1 MYLFSPLD
9 SGLFK
14 PSKICS
20 ESMKLSNL
28 SIKSKISALILIISA
43 AVIALSFFFNSQIKL
58 IDGKMSEFSD
68 TTVPSILLVKN
79 IEIEVGILRKDEF
92 SLLTN
97 VNHAEF
103 KTWLKGLD
111 ESESKIDSYIEQYG
125 KTLWDQRDRDAF
137 NRVNDAWEKYRSFN
151 EKYSALLLTKQI
163 DEANAMLLDGFP
175 AFQALSIAIK
185 NLVELNQ
192 TYIKEDIDSTHV
204 VVTDAITY
212 GIVAIVALL
221 ALGFSL
227 GLFLTKQI
235 CSPLNYVV
243 EMASKIASGDLTY
256 QLPRNKIG
264 NDELG
269 ILADACIDMQAKLLS
284 LVDSISSTTAQV
296 STATEEVSAISEQ
309 TSSGMDEQQ
318 QQLNLIATA
327 MNEMQATVNDVA
339 NNTEAASETANGASN
354 DAKQG
359 LEVVQECISQ
369 INEASVAIQSV
380 GTMVSELEQD
390 ASNISVVVDVIQDIA
405 EQTNLLA
412 LNAAIEAARAGEQG
426 RGFAVVADEVRTLA
440 SRTQSSTEEIVSI
453 ISKLQNCSKTAVS
466 ATNNSNDLIQVC
478 VEQAQNAGATIGQ
491 IEQSVDNI
499 AEKSIQIASACSEQ
513 SSVTEEL
520 HRNVEH
526 INQFSSEVATGSRQT
541 AIACRDLSELAVGLQ
556 EIVSQFKTA

>member
-1 MYLFSPLD
+1 MKFSH
-9 SGLFK
+9 
-14 PSKICS
+14 
-20 ESMKLSNL
+20 
-28 SIKSKISALILIISA
+28 
-43 AVIALSFFFNSQIKL
+43 
-58 IDGKMSEFSD
+58 

-79 IEIEVGILRKDEF
+79 IEVEVSILRKDEF

-111 ESESKIDSYIEQYG
+111 KSESKVDNYIKKYG
-125 KTLWDQRDRDAF
+125 QSLWDQRDRDAF
-137 NRVNDAWEKYRSFN
+137 NRVNDAWEKYRSLN
-151 EKYSALLLTKQI
+151 EKYSALLLTKQV

-175 AFQALSIAIK
+175 AFQELQNAIIA
-185 NLVELNQ
+185 LVELNQ
-192 TYIKEDIDSTHV
+192 TFIKEDIDSTHI
-204 VVTDAITY
+204 VVTDAVTY
-212 GIVAIVALL
+212 GIIAIVALL

-284 LVDSISSTTAQV
+284 LVDSISSITAQV

-327 MNEMQATVNDVA
+327 MNEMQATVNDVV

-380 GTMVSELEQD
+380 GTMVSELEQN

-426 RGFAVVADEVRTLA
+426 RGFAVVSDEVRTLA

-491 IEQSVDNI
+491 IERSVDNI

-541 AIACRDLSELAVGLQ
+541 AVACRDLSELAVGLQ

>member
-1 MYLFSPLD
+1 
-9 SGLFK
+9 
-14 PSKICS
+14 
-20 ESMKLSNL
+20 MKFSNL

-43 AVIALSFFFNSQIKL
+43 AVIALSFFFYSQIKL
-58 IDGKMSEFSD
+58 IDGEMMKFSH
-68 TTVPSILLVKN
+68 TTVPRILLVKN
-79 IEIEVGILRKDEF
+79 IEVEVSILRKDEF

-111 ESESKIDSYIEQYG
+111 KSESKVDNYIKKYG
-125 KTLWDQRDRDAF
+125 QSLWDQRDRDAF
-137 NRVNDAWEKYRSFN
+137 NRVNDAWEKYRSLN
-151 EKYSALLLTKQI
+151 EKYSALLLTKQV

-175 AFQALSIAIK
+175 AFQELQNAIIA
-185 NLVELNQ
+185 LVELNQ
-192 TYIKEDIDSTHV
+192 TFIKEDIDSTHI
-204 VVTDAITY
+204 VVTDAVTY
-212 GIVAIVALL
+212 GIIAIVALL

-284 LVDSISSTTAQV
+284 LVDSISSITAQV

-380 GTMVSELEQD
+380 GTMVSELEQN

-426 RGFAVVADEVRTLA
+426 RGFAVVSDEVRTLA

-491 IEQSVDNI
+491 IERSVDNI

-541 AIACRDLSELAVGLQ
+541 AVACRDLSELAVGLQ

>member
-1 MYLFSPLD
+1 
-9 SGLFK
+9 
-14 PSKICS
+14 
-20 ESMKLSNL
+20 MKFSNL
-28 SIKSKISALILIISA
+28 SIKSKISALILIISV
-43 AVIALSFFFNSQIKL
+43 AVIALSFFFYSQIKL
-58 IDGKMSEFSD
+58 IDGEMMKFSH

-79 IEIEVGILRKDEF
+79 IEVEVSILRKDEF

-111 ESESKIDSYIEQYG
+111 KSESKVDNYIKKYG
-125 KTLWDQRDRDAF
+125 QSLWDQRDRDAF
-137 NRVNDAWEKYRSFN
+137 NRVNDAWEKYRSLN
-151 EKYSALLLTKQI
+151 EKYSALLLTKQV

-175 AFQALSIAIK
+175 AFQELQNAIIA
-185 NLVELNQ
+185 LVELNQ
-192 TYIKEDIDSTHV
+192 TFIKEDIDSTHI
-204 VVTDAITY
+204 VVTDAVTY
-212 GIVAIVALL
+212 GIIAIVALL

-284 LVDSISSTTAQV
+284 LVDSISSITAQV

-380 GTMVSELEQD
+380 GTMVSELEQN

-426 RGFAVVADEVRTLA
+426 RGFAVVSDEVRTLA

-491 IEQSVDNI
+491 IERSVDNI

-541 AIACRDLSELAVGLQ
+541 AVACRDLSELAVGLQ

>member
-1 MYLFSPLD
+1 
-9 SGLFK
+9 
-14 PSKICS
+14 
-20 ESMKLSNL
+20 MKLSNL

-137 NRVNDAWEKYRSFN
+137 NRVNDAWEKYRSFK

-192 TYIKEDIDSTHV
+192 TYIKENIDSTHV

-541 AIACRDLSELAVGLQ
+541 AVACRDLSELAVGLQ

>member
-1 MYLFSPLD
+1 
-9 SGLFK
+9 
-14 PSKICS
+14 
-20 ESMKLSNL
+20 MKLSNL

-111 ESESKIDSYIEQYG
+111 ESESKVDNYIKKYG
-125 KTLWDQRDRDAF
+125 QSLWDQRDRDAF

-151 EKYSALLLTKQI
+151 EKYSALLLTKQV

-175 AFQALSIAIK
+175 AFQELQNAIIA
-185 NLVELNQ
+185 LVELNQ
-192 TYIKEDIDSTHV
+192 TFIKEDIDSTHI

-212 GIVAIVALL
+212 GIIAIAALL

-541 AIACRDLSELAVGLQ
+541 AVACRDLSELAVGLQ

>member
-1 MYLFSPLD
+1 
-9 SGLFK
+9 
-14 PSKICS
+14 
-20 ESMKLSNL
+20 MKLSNL

-137 NRVNDAWEKYRSFN
+137 NRVNDAWEKYRSFK

-541 AIACRDLSELAVGLQ
+541 AVACRDLSELAVGLQ

>member
-1 MYLFSPLD
+1 
-9 SGLFK
+9 
-14 PSKICS
+14 
-20 ESMKLSNL
+20 MKFSNL
-28 SIKSKISALILIISA
+28 SIKSKISALILIISV
-43 AVIALSFFFNSQIKL
+43 AVIALSFFFYSQIKL
-58 IDGKMSEFSD
+58 IDGEMMKFSH

-79 IEIEVGILRKDEF
+79 IEVEVSILRKDEF

-111 ESESKIDSYIEQYG
+111 KSESKVDNYIKKYG
-125 KTLWDQRDRDAF
+125 QSLWDQRDRDAF
-137 NRVNDAWEKYRSFN
+137 NRVNDAWEKYRSLN
-151 EKYSALLLTKQI
+151 EKYSALLLTKQV

-175 AFQALSIAIK
+175 AFQELQNAIIA
-185 NLVELNQ
+185 LVELNQ
-192 TYIKEDIDSTHV
+192 TFIKEDIDSTHIM
-204 VVTDAITY
+204 VTDAVTY
-212 GIVAIVALL
+212 GIIAIVALL

-284 LVDSISSTTAQV
+284 LVDSISSITAQV

-380 GTMVSELEQD
+380 GTMVSELEQN

-426 RGFAVVADEVRTLA
+426 RGFAVVSDEVRTLA

-491 IEQSVDNI
+491 IERSVDNI

-541 AIACRDLSELAVGLQ
+541 AVACRDLSELAVGLQ

>member
-1 MYLFSPLD
+1 
-9 SGLFK
+9 
-14 PSKICS
+14 
-20 ESMKLSNL
+20 MKLSNL

-111 ESESKIDSYIEQYG
+111 ESESKVDNYIKKYG
-125 KTLWDQRDRDAF
+125 QSLWDQRDRDAF

-151 EKYSALLLTKQI
+151 EKYSALLLTKQV

-175 AFQALSIAIK
+175 AFQELQNAIIA
-185 NLVELNQ
+185 LVELNQ
-192 TYIKEDIDSTHV
+192 TFIKEDIDSTHI

-212 GIVAIVALL
+212 GIIAIVALL

-243 EMASKIASGDLTY
+243 EMASKIASGDLTF

-541 AIACRDLSELAVGLQ
+541 AVACRDLSELAVGLQ

>member
-1 MYLFSPLD
+1 
-9 SGLFK
+9 
-14 PSKICS
+14 
-20 ESMKLSNL
+20 MKLSNL

-111 ESESKIDSYIEQYG
+111 ESESKVDNYIKKYG
-125 KTLWDQRDRDAF
+125 QSLWDQRDRDAF

-151 EKYSALLLTKQI
+151 EKYSALLLTKQV

-175 AFQALSIAIK
+175 AFQELQNAIIA
-185 NLVELNQ
+185 LVELNQ
-192 TYIKEDIDSTHV
+192 TFIKEDIDSTHI

-212 GIVAIVALL
+212 GIIAIVALL

-380 GTMVSELEQD
+380 GAMVSELEQD

-541 AIACRDLSELAVGLQ
+541 AVACRDLSELAVGLQ

>member
-1 MYLFSPLD
+1 
-9 SGLFK
+9 
-14 PSKICS
+14 
-20 ESMKLSNL
+20 MKLSNL

-111 ESESKIDSYIEQYG
+111 ESESKVDNYIKKYG
-125 KTLWDQRDRDAF
+125 QSLWDQRDRDAF

-151 EKYSALLLTKQI
+151 EKYSALLLTKQV

-175 AFQALSIAIK
+175 AFQELQNAIIA
-185 NLVELNQ
+185 LVELNQ
-192 TYIKEDIDSTHV
+192 TFIKEDIDSTHI
-204 VVTDAITY
+204 VVTDAIAY
-212 GIVAIVALL
+212 GIIAIVALL

-541 AIACRDLSELAVGLQ
+541 AVACRDLSELAVGLQ

>member
-1 MYLFSPLD
+1 
-9 SGLFK
+9 
-14 PSKICS
+14 
-20 ESMKLSNL
+20 MKLSNL

-111 ESESKIDSYIEQYG
+111 ESESKVDNYIKKYG
-125 KTLWDQRDRDAF
+125 QSLWDQRDRDAF

-151 EKYSALLLTKQI
+151 EKYSALLLTKQV

-175 AFQALSIAIK
+175 AFQELQNSIIA
-185 NLVELNQ
+185 LVELNQ
-192 TYIKEDIDSTHV
+192 TFIKEDIDSTHI

-212 GIVAIVALL
+212 GIIAIVALL

-541 AIACRDLSELAVGLQ
+541 AVACRDLSELAVGLQ

>member
-1 MYLFSPLD
+1 
-9 SGLFK
+9 
-14 PSKICS
+14 
-20 ESMKLSNL
+20 MKLSNL

-111 ESESKIDSYIEQYG
+111 ESESKVDNYIKKYG
-125 KTLWDQRDRDAF
+125 QSLWDQRDRDAF

-151 EKYSALLLTKQI
+151 EKYSALLLTKQV

-175 AFQALSIAIK
+175 AFQELQNAIIA
-185 NLVELNQ
+185 LVELNQ
-192 TYIKEDIDSTHV
+192 TFIKEDIDSTHI

-212 GIVAIVALL
+212 GIIAIVALL

-466 ATNNSNDLIQVC
+466 ATNSSNDLIQVC

-541 AIACRDLSELAVGLQ
+541 AVACRDLSELAVGLQ

>member
-1 MYLFSPLD
+1 
-9 SGLFK
+9 
-14 PSKICS
+14 
-20 ESMKLSNL
+20 MKLSNL

-111 ESESKIDSYIEQYG
+111 GSESKVDNYIKKYG
-125 KTLWDQRDRDAF
+125 QSLWDQRDRDAF

-151 EKYSALLLTKQI
+151 EKYSALLLTKQV

-175 AFQALSIAIK
+175 AFQELQNAIIA
-185 NLVELNQ
+185 LVELNQ
-192 TYIKEDIDSTHV
+192 TFIKEDIDSTHI

-212 GIVAIVALL
+212 GIIAIVALL

-541 AIACRDLSELAVGLQ
+541 AVACRDLSELAVGLQ

>member
-1 MYLFSPLD
+1 
-9 SGLFK
+9 
-14 PSKICS
+14 
-20 ESMKLSNL
+20 MKLSNL

-111 ESESKIDSYIEQYG
+111 ESESKVDNYIKKYG
-125 KTLWDQRDRDAF
+125 QSLWDQRDRDAF

-151 EKYSALLLTKQI
+151 EKYSALLLTKQV

-175 AFQALSIAIK
+175 AFQELQNAIIA
-185 NLVELNQ
+185 LVELNQ
-192 TYIKEDIDSTHV
+192 TFIKEDIDSTHI

-212 GIVAIVALL
+212 GIIAIVALL

-339 NNTEAASETANGASN
+339 SNTEAASETANGASN

-541 AIACRDLSELAVGLQ
+541 AVACRDLSELAVGLQ

>member
-1 MYLFSPLD
+1 
-9 SGLFK
+9 
-14 PSKICS
+14 
-20 ESMKLSNL
+20 MKLSNL
-28 SIKSKISALILIISA
+28 SIKSKISVLILIISA

-111 ESESKIDSYIEQYG
+111 ESESKVDNYIKKYG
-125 KTLWDQRDRDAF
+125 QSLWDQRDRDAF

-151 EKYSALLLTKQI
+151 EKYSALLLTKQV

-175 AFQALSIAIK
+175 AFQELQNAIIA
-185 NLVELNQ
+185 LVELNQ
-192 TYIKEDIDSTHV
+192 TFIKEDIDSTHI

-212 GIVAIVALL
+212 GIIAIVALL

-541 AIACRDLSELAVGLQ
+541 AVACRDLSELAVGLQ

>member
-1 MYLFSPLD
+1 
-9 SGLFK
+9 
-14 PSKICS
+14 
-20 ESMKLSNL
+20 MKLSNL

-111 ESESKIDSYIEQYG
+111 ESESKVDNYIKKYG
-125 KTLWDQRDRDAF
+125 QSLWDQRDRDAF

-151 EKYSALLLTKQI
+151 EKYSALLLTKQV

-175 AFQALSIAIK
+175 AFQELQNAIIA
-185 NLVELNQ
+185 LVELNQ
-192 TYIKEDIDSTHV
+192 TFIKEDIDSTHI

-212 GIVAIVALL
+212 GIIAIVALL

-453 ISKLQNCSKTAVS
+453 ISKLQNCSKSAVS

-541 AIACRDLSELAVGLQ
+541 AVACRDLSELAVGLQ

>member
-1 MYLFSPLD
+1 
-9 SGLFK
+9 
-14 PSKICS
+14 
-20 ESMKLSNL
+20 MKLSNL

-111 ESESKIDSYIEQYG
+111 ESESKVDNYIKKYG
-125 KTLWDQRDRDAF
+125 QSLWDQRDRDAF

-151 EKYSALLLTKQI
+151 EKYSALLLTKQV

-175 AFQALSIAIK
+175 AFQELQNAIIA
-185 NLVELNQ
+185 LVELNQ
-192 TYIKEDIDSTHV
+192 TFIKEDIDSTHI

-212 GIVAIVALL
+212 GIIAIVALL

-339 NNTEAASETANGASN
+339 NNTEAASETANSASN

-541 AIACRDLSELAVGLQ
+541 AVACRDLSELAVGLQ

>member
-1 MYLFSPLD
+1 
-9 SGLFK
+9 
-14 PSKICS
+14 
-20 ESMKLSNL
+20 SNL

-111 ESESKIDSYIEQYG
+111 ESESKVDNYIKKYG
-125 KTLWDQRDRDAF
+125 QSLWDQRDRDAF

-151 EKYSALLLTKQI
+151 EKYSALLLTKQV

-175 AFQALSIAIK
+175 AFQELQNAIIA
-185 NLVELNQ
+185 LVELNQ
-192 TYIKEDIDSTHV
+192 TFIKEDIDSTHI

-212 GIVAIVALL
+212 GIIAIVALL

-541 AIACRDLSELAVGLQ
+541 AVACRDLSELAVGLQ

>member
-1 MYLFSPLD
+1 
-9 SGLFK
+9 
-14 PSKICS
+14 
-20 ESMKLSNL
+20 MKLSNL

-111 ESESKIDSYIEQYG
+111 ESESKVDNYIKKYG
-125 KTLWDQRDRDAF
+125 QSLWDQRDRDAF

-541 AIACRDLSELAVGLQ
+541 AVACRDLSELAVGLQ

>member
-1 MYLFSPLD
+1 
-9 SGLFK
+9 
-14 PSKICS
+14 
-20 ESMKLSNL
+20 MKLSNL

-111 ESESKIDSYIEQYG
+111 ESESKVDNYIKKYG
-125 KTLWDQRDRDAF
+125 QSLWDQRDRDAF

-151 EKYSALLLTKQI
+151 EKYSALLLTKQV

-175 AFQALSIAIK
+175 AFQELQNAIIA
-185 NLVELNQ
+185 LVELNQ
-192 TYIKEDIDSTHV
+192 TFIKEDIDSTHI

-212 GIVAIVALL
+212 GIIAIVALL

-541 AIACRDLSELAVGLQ
+541 AVACRELSELAVGLQ

>member
-1 MYLFSPLD
+1 
-9 SGLFK
+9 
-14 PSKICS
+14 
-20 ESMKLSNL
+20 MKLSNL
-28 SIKSKISALILIISA
+28 NIKSKISALILIISA

-111 ESESKIDSYIEQYG
+111 ESESKVDNYIKKYG
-125 KTLWDQRDRDAF
+125 QSLWDQRDRDAF
-137 NRVNDAWEKYRSFN
+137 NRVNDAWKKYRSFN
-151 EKYSALLLTKQI
+151 EKYSALLLTKQV

-175 AFQALSIAIK
+175 AFQELQNAIIA
-185 NLVELNQ
+185 LVELNQ
-192 TYIKEDIDSTHV
+192 TFIKEDIDSTHI

-212 GIVAIVALL
+212 GIIAIVALL

-541 AIACRDLSELAVGLQ
+541 AVACRDLSELAVGLQ

>member
-1 MYLFSPLD
+1 
-9 SGLFK
+9 
-14 PSKICS
+14 
-20 ESMKLSNL
+20 MKLSNL

-58 IDGKMSEFSD
+58 IDGKMSEFSH

-111 ESESKIDSYIEQYG
+111 ESESKVDNYIKKYG
-125 KTLWDQRDRDAF
+125 QSLWDQRDRDAF

-151 EKYSALLLTKQI
+151 EKYPALLLTKQV

-175 AFQALSIAIK
+175 AFQELQNAIIA
-185 NLVELNQ
+185 LVELNQ
-192 TYIKEDIDSTHV
+192 TFIKEDIDSTHI

-212 GIVAIVALL
+212 GIIAIVALL

-269 ILADACIDMQAKLLS
+269 VLADACIDMQAKLLS

-541 AIACRDLSELAVGLQ
+541 AVACRDLSELAVGLQ

>member
-1 MYLFSPLD
+1 
-9 SGLFK
+9 
-14 PSKICS
+14 
-20 ESMKLSNL
+20 MKLSNL

-111 ESESKIDSYIEQYG
+111 ESESKVDNYIKKYG
-125 KTLWDQRDRDAF
+125 QSLWDQRDRDAF

-151 EKYSALLLTKQI
+151 EKYSALLLTKQV
-163 DEANAMLLDGFP
+163 DKANAMLLDGFP
-175 AFQALSIAIK
+175 AFQELQNAIIA
-185 NLVELNQ
+185 LVELNQ
-192 TYIKEDIDSTHV
+192 TFIKEDIDSTHI

-212 GIVAIVALL
+212 GIIAIVALL

-541 AIACRDLSELAVGLQ
+541 AVACRDLSELAVGLQ

>member
-1 MYLFSPLD
+1 
-9 SGLFK
+9 
-14 PSKICS
+14 
-20 ESMKLSNL
+20 MKLSNL

-111 ESESKIDSYIEQYG
+111 ESESKVDNYIKKYG
-125 KTLWDQRDRDAF
+125 QSLWDQRDRDAF

-151 EKYSALLLTKQI
+151 EKYSALLLTKQV

-175 AFQALSIAIK
+175 AFQELQNAIIA
-185 NLVELNQ
+185 LVELNQ
-192 TYIKEDIDSTHV
+192 TFIKEDIDSTHI

-212 GIVAIVALL
+212 GIIAIVALL

-541 AIACRDLSELAVGLQ
+541 AVACRDLTELAVGLQ

>member
-1 MYLFSPLD
+1 
-9 SGLFK
+9 
-14 PSKICS
+14 
-20 ESMKLSNL
+20 MKLSNL

-111 ESESKIDSYIEQYG
+111 ESESKVDNYIKKYG
-125 KTLWDQRDRDAF
+125 QSLWDQRDRDAF

-151 EKYSALLLTKQI
+151 EKYSARLLTKQV

-175 AFQALSIAIK
+175 AFQELQNAIIA
-185 NLVELNQ
+185 LVELNQ
-192 TYIKEDIDSTHV
+192 TFIKEDIDSTHI

-212 GIVAIVALL
+212 GIIAIVALL

-541 AIACRDLSELAVGLQ
+541 AVACRDLSELAVGLQ

>member
-1 MYLFSPLD
+1 
-9 SGLFK
+9 
-14 PSKICS
+14 
-20 ESMKLSNL
+20 MKLSNL
-28 SIKSKISALILIISA
+28 SIKSKISALILVISA
-43 AVIALSFFFNSQIKL
+43 AVIALSFFFTSQIKL
-58 IDGKMSEFSD
+58 IDGKMTEFSD

-79 IEIEVGILRKDEF
+79 IEIEIGTLRKDEF

-97 VNHAEF
+97 VNHPEF
-103 KTWLKGLD
+103 NTWLKGLD
-111 ESESKIDSYIEQYG
+111 ESENKIDNYIEQYG
-125 KTLWDQRDRDAF
+125 KTLWDQRDRDAY
-137 NRVNDAWEKYRSFN
+137 NDVSSAWSKYRSFN
-151 EKYSALLLTKQI
+151 DKYSELLTTKRI
-163 DEANAMLLDGFP
+163 DEANAMLLDGFST
-175 AFQALSIAIK
+175 FQALSSSIK
-185 NLVELNQ
+185 DLVELNQ
-192 TYIKEDIDSTHV
+192 TFIKEDINSTHDV
-204 VVTDAITY
+204 VADAITY
-212 GIVAIVALL
+212 SIIAIVALL
-221 ALGFSL
+221 ALSFVL

-235 CSPLNYVV
+235 CSPLQYVV

-256 QLPRNKIG
+256 KLPRNKIG

-269 ILADACIDMQAKLLS
+269 LLADACEDMQAKLLS

-327 MNEMQATVNDVA
+327 MNEMQATVHDVA
-339 NNTEAASETANGASN
+339 SNTEAASETANSASQE
-354 DAKQG
+354 AKEG
-359 LEVVQECISQ
+359 LEVVQECIEQ

-440 SRTQSSTEEIVSI
+440 SRTQASTEEIIAI

-466 ATNNSNDLIQVC
+466 ATNNSSDLIQVC
-478 VEQAQNAGATIGQ
+478 VEQAQRAGTTIGH
-491 IEQSVDNI
+491 IEQSADNI

>member
-1 MYLFSPLD
+1 
-9 SGLFK
+9 
-14 PSKICS
+14 
-20 ESMKLSNL
+20 MKLSNL

-111 ESESKIDSYIEQYG
+111 ESESKVDNYIKKYG
-125 KTLWDQRDRDAF
+125 QSLWDQRDHDAF

-151 EKYSALLLTKQI
+151 EKYSALLLTKQV

-175 AFQALSIAIK
+175 TFQELQNAIIA
-185 NLVELNQ
+185 LVELNQ
-192 TYIKEDIDSTHV
+192 TFIKEDIDSTHI

-212 GIVAIVALL
+212 GIIAIVALL

-541 AIACRDLSELAVGLQ
+541 AVACRDLSELAVGLQ

>member
-1 MYLFSPLD
+1 
-9 SGLFK
+9 
-14 PSKICS
+14 
-20 ESMKLSNL
+20 MKLSNL

-97 VNHAEF
+97 VNHPEF

-111 ESESKIDSYIEQYG
+111 ESESKVDNYIKKYG
-125 KTLWDQRDRDAF
+125 QSLWDQRDRDAF

-151 EKYSALLLTKQI
+151 EKYSALLLTKQV

-175 AFQALSIAIK
+175 AFQELQNAIIA
-185 NLVELNQ
+185 LVELNQ
-192 TYIKEDIDSTHV
+192 TFIKEDIDSTHI

-212 GIVAIVALL
+212 GIIAIVALL

-541 AIACRDLSELAVGLQ
+541 AVACRDLSELAVGLQ